1 MSEFAPMDILGKK
14 FAKKLHGYAELEVHE
29 YLTELARVMEGL
41 LRERGELRQRVHH
54 MEQEL
59 SAFRERESAL
69 KEALVAAQR
78 SAETTIEVARAEGQ
92 RIVGEGHGLAE
103 RLVEEANQRAL
114 NIESLI
120 SDLRN
125 RRREVRSELNRMVE
139 LLGGLIRD
147 DQRREREEPSTPQ
160 LATFLRPTAA
170 KTENGG

>member
-1 MSEFAPMDILGKK
+1 MTEFAPMDILGKK
-14 FAKKLHGYAELEVHE
+14 FNKKLHGYAELEVHE
-29 YLTELARVMEGL
+29 YLTELARVVEGL
-41 LRERGELRQRVHH
+41 LRERGELKQRVHH

-103 RLVEEANQRAL
+103 RLVEEANQRAR
-114 NIESLI
+114 NIETII

-125 RRREVRSELNRMVE
+125 RRREVRSELNRIVE
-139 LLGGLIRD
+139 LLQGIIQD
-147 DQRREREEPSTPQ
+147 DQRREREEPTVPQ
-160 LATFLRPTAA
+160 IATFQRPAA
-170 KTENGG
+170 DLTENPG

>member
-14 FAKKLHGYAELEVHE
+14 FTKKLHGYAELEVHE
-29 YLTELARVMEGL
+29 YLTDLARVVEGL
-41 LRERGELRQRVHH
+41 LRERGELKQRVHH

-59 SAFRERESAL
+59 SAFRDRETAL

-103 RLVEEANQRAL
+103 RLIEEANQRVQT
-114 NIESLI
+114 IETVI
-120 SDLRN
+120 GDLRN
-125 RRREVRSELNRMVE
+125 RRREVRAELNRMVE
-139 LLGGLIRD
+139 LLQGLIQD
-147 DQRREREEPSTPQ
+147 DQRRERDEPTVPQ
-160 LATFLRPTAA
+160 LATFQRPAVD

>member
-1 MSEFAPMDILGKK
+1 MDILGKK
-14 FAKKLHGYAELEVHE
+14 FNKKLHGYAELEVHE
-29 YLTELARVMEGL
+29 YLTELARVVEGL

-59 SAFRERESAL
+59 SAFRDRETAL

-103 RLVEEANQRAL
+103 RLVEEANQRAQT
-114 NIESLI
+114 IETVI

-125 RRREVRSELNRMVE
+125 RRREVRAELNRMVE
-139 LLGGLIRD
+139 LLQGLIQD
-147 DQRREREEPSTPQ
+147 DRRREREEPTVPQ
-160 LATFLRPTAA
+160 LATFQRPPIEQ
-170 KTENGG
+170 TENGG

>member
-14 FAKKLHGYAELEVHE
+14 FAKKLHGYDALEVHE
-29 YLTELARVMEGL
+29 YLTELARVVEGL

-103 RLVEEANQRAL
+103 RLVEEANVRAQ
-114 NIESLI
+114 NIESVI
-120 SDLRN
+120 TDLRN
-125 RRREVRSELNRMVE
+125 RRREVRAELNRIVE
-139 LLGGLIRD
+139 LLQGIIQD

-160 LATFLRPTAA
+160 LATFQRSAVSG
-170 KTENGG
+170 TENGG

>member
-14 FAKKLHGYAELEVHE
+14 FTKKLHGYAELEVHE
-29 YLTELARVMEGL
+29 YLTELARVVEGL

-59 SAFRERESAL
+59 SAFRDRETAL

-103 RLVEEANQRAL
+103 RLVEEANQRAQT
-114 NIESLI
+114 IETVI

-125 RRREVRSELNRMVE
+125 RRREVRAELNRMVE
-139 LLGGLIRD
+139 LLQGLIQD
-147 DQRREREEPSTPQ
+147 DQRREREEPSVPQ
-160 LATFLRPTAA
+160 LAAFQRPTIE